1 MKRFLRVLIPVL
13 LSLAVIISIGWYL
26 FEYDP
31 GFTRDMLVSQARYL
45 DESGNHSMATWF
57 YTLAYR
63 QSGND
68 EQVALE
74 LAEQYRTMGNYTK
87 AEYTLSNAIADG
99 GSVDLYIALCNI
111 YVEQDKLLD
120 AVTMLDNV
128 ADPAIRQQLA
138 ALRPAAPSPSH
149 EPGYFNQYI
158 SVLFTAPQG
167 QIFLTTDGQYPSVSD
182 LESTTPLTLSAGE
195 TVIHALTVGQN
206 GLVSPLAVMN
216 YTIAGVIESVT
227 IDDPAMDAAIR
238 EKLNVSADHTLYT
251 NELWTITDFTVP
263 AKAKSLDDL
272 SKLCFLQRLSISDLQ
287 SCDLTGLTSVVT
299 LEELTVTGVSVTNAD
314 LRAIATLPKLQK
326 LTLSQCSLSSISSL
340 TGACALTYLNLSGNT
355 IRDISVLQT
364 MPDLTELYMSH
375 NALVELDALSGLS
388 RLEVLNV
395 AFNSISSAAP
405 LAGCS
410 AMKELNLS
418 NNALTDLTG
427 LDKLTKLEKLYIAFT
442 GTEDVSILEA
452 NAAIRELDI
461 SNNAITDISAV
472 SVMTKLE
479 YLNFSYNQVK
489 KLPAFSKDV
498 PLITI
503 KGSQNK
509 LSSLKELQGLK
520 SLNYVYMD
528 FNEKLSSVTALEKC
542 PALVE
547 VSVYGTNVHDVGRL
561 KELGVQVTYSPI

>member
-13 LSLAVIISIGWYL
+13 LSLAVIVSIGWYL

-45 DESGNHSMATWF
+45 DENGNHSMATWF

-74 LAEQYRTMGNYTK
+74 LAEQYRSMGNYTK

-99 GSVDLYIALCNI
+99 GSLDLYIALCNL

-128 ADPAIRQQLA
+128 ADPAIRQQLT

-158 SVLFTAPQG
+158 SVLFTVPQG
-167 QIFLTTDGQYPSVSD
+167 RIYLTTDGEYPSVSGI
-182 LESTTPLTLSAGE
+182 ENTAPLTLSAGE
-195 TVIHALTVGQN
+195 TVIHALTVGEN
-206 GLVSPLAVMN
+206 GLVSPLNVMN

-238 EKLNVSADHTLYT
+238 EKLNVSADHVLYT

-263 AKAKSLDDL
+263 SNAQNLEDL
-272 SKLCFLQRLSISDLQ
+272 SKLSFLQQLTISDLK
-287 SCDLTGLTSVVT
+287 SCSLTCLTSVVT
-299 LEELTVTGVSVTNAD
+299 LQELSVTGVALTNAD
-314 LRAIATLPKLQK
+314 LRAIATLPKLEK
-326 LTLSQCSLSSISSL
+326 LTLSQCSLSGISSL

-364 MPDLTELYMSH
+364 MPDLTELYLSH

-388 RLEVLNV
+388 KLEVLNI
-395 AFNSISSAAP
+395 AFNSVASAAP
-405 LAGCS
+405 LATCT
-410 AMKELNLS
+410 ALKELNLS
-418 NNALTDLTG
+418 HNALADLTG
-427 LDKLTKLEKLYIAFT
+427 LDKLTKLEKLYIPFT
-442 GTEDVSILEA
+442 GTKDISILEA
-452 NAAIRELDI
+452 NTAIRELDI
-461 SNNAITDISAV
+461 SNNAITDISVV
-472 SVMTKLE
+472 SAMAKLE
-479 YLNFSYNQVK
+479 HLNFSYNQVA
-489 KLPAFSKDV
+489 KLPSFSKDV
-498 PLITI
+498 PLVTI

-509 LSSLKELQGLK
+509 LSSLKELQGMK

-528 FNEKLSSVTALEKC
+528 FNEKLSSVAALEKC

-547 VSVYGTNVHDVGRL
+547 VSVYGTKVHDVGIL

>member
-45 DESGNHSMATWF
+45 DESGSHSLATWF

-63 QSGND
+63 HSGND
-68 EQVALE
+68 EKVALE
-74 LAEQYRTMGNYTK
+74 LAEQYRSMGNYTK

-99 GSVDLYIALCNI
+99 GSVDLYVALCKI

-128 ADPAIRQQLA
+128 GDPSIRQQLSA
-138 ALRPAAPSPSH
+138 MRPAAPNPSH

-167 QIFLTTDGQYPSVSD
+167 RIFLTTDGQYPSISGM
-182 LESTTPLTLSAGE
+182 ESTTPLTLSAGE
-195 TVIHALTVGQN
+195 TVIHALTVGKN

-216 YTIAGVIESVT
+216 YTIAGVIESIT
-227 IDDPAMDAAIR
+227 INDPAIDAAIR
-238 EKLNVSADHTLYT
+238 EKLNVSADHVLYT
-251 NELWTITDFTVP
+251 NELWSITDFKVP
-263 AKAKSLDDL
+263 SNAKSLDDL
-272 SKLCFLQRLSISDLQ
+272 SKLSFLQRLTISDLQ
-287 SCDLTGLTSVVT
+287 VDSMSCLGSIVT
-299 LEELTVTGVSVTNAD
+299 LEELTVTGVKVKDDD
-314 LRAIATLPKLQK
+314 LHAIASLPKLQK
-326 LTLSQCSLSSISSL
+326 LTLSQCSLSGISSL
-340 TGACALTYLNLSGNT
+340 SGASALTYLNLSGNT

-364 MPDLTELYMSH
+364 MPELTQLYMSH
-375 NALVELDALSGLS
+375 NALVELDALSNLS
-388 RLEVLNV
+388 KLEVLNV
-395 AFNSISSAAP
+395 AFNSISTAEP
-405 LAGCS
+405 LASCQEL
-410 AMKELNLS
+410 KELNLS
-418 NNALTDLTG
+418 NNALTDLSG
-427 LDKLTKLEKLYIAFT
+427 LDSLKKLGKLSLAFT
-442 GTEDVSILEA
+442 GTEDVSILAA
-452 NAAIRELDI
+452 NTALLELDI

-472 SVMTKLE
+472 SAMTQLE
-479 YLNFSYNQVK
+479 HLNFSYNQVK

-498 PLITI
+498 PLVTI
-503 KGSQNK
+503 KGSQNS
-509 LSSLKELQGLK
+509 LSTLKELQGLK

-528 FNEKLSSVTALEKC
+528 FNEKVTSVAALEKC

-547 VSVYGTNVHDVGRL
+547 VSVYGTGVHDVTIL